1 MIEQNVLFDP
11 YPTSSPVRLSRGF
24 EQNVRSD
31 TLPLMSNPSD
41 AGISQ
46 RRSSARE
53 QLLETA
59 SRIFYEEG
67 INSVSV
73 DRIIDAANGTRSTF
87 YRYFPSK
94 EDLVA
99 AYLTTRDMRIRAACE
114 LAADH
119 EPNPANLLRLVMGAI
134 GDDLCSPGFRGCPFI
149 NAAAEFPDP
158 TSTVH
163 EAAAAHR
170 SWFRELIL
178 DLITRAG
185 ARDPQK
191 AARALIMLRDGA
203 MVGGYLE
210 DAEAT
215 RATLVEAVD
224 SVLAAQTA

>member
-1 MIEQNVLFDP
+1 
-11 YPTSSPVRLSRGF
+11 
-24 EQNVRSD
+24 
-31 TLPLMSNPSD
+31 MSNPSD
-41 AGISQ
+41 IATPQ

-53 QLLETA
+53 QLLEAA

-99 AYLTTRDMRIRAACE
+99 TYLTTRDLQIRAACE

-119 EPNPANLLRLVMGAI
+119 EPDPANLLRLVMGAI

-149 NAAAEFPDP
+149 NAAAEFPDR
-158 TSTVH
+158 TSIVH
-163 EAAAAHR
+163 RAAAAHR

-178 DLITRAG
+178 DLITQSGAG
-185 ARDPQK
+185 DPQK

-203 MVGGYLE
+203 MIGGYLE
-210 DAEAT
+210 DVKAT

-224 SVLAAQTA
+224 SVLTAQTSTDS

>member
-1 MIEQNVLFDP
+1 MFVLIAC
-11 YPTSSPVRLSRGF
+11 S
-24 EQNVRSD
+24 
-31 TLPLMSNPSD
+31 LMSSPSD
-41 AGISQ
+41 ASAPQ
-46 RRSSARE
+46 RRSSARD
-53 QLLETA
+53 QLLATA
-59 SRIFYEEG
+59 SRVFYEEG
-67 INSVSV
+67 INAVSV
-73 DRIIDAANGTRSTF
+73 DRIIEAANGTRSTF

-99 AYLTTRDMRIRAACE
+99 AYLTARDMQIRSACE

-119 EPNPANLLRLVMGAI
+119 EPDPASLLRLVLGAI

-149 NAAAEFPDP
+149 NAAAEFPDRE
-158 TSTVH
+158 SIVH

-170 SWFRELIL
+170 SWFRGLVL

-185 ARDPQK
+185 AHDPQK

-215 RATLVEAVD
+215 RAALIEAVD
-224 SVLAAQTA
+224 GVLAAQTSPQCEGS